1 MPLNALAARLPWKTL
16 LRIVLLVLLIVAANF
31 VAAWLAN
38 LLKFEVRPS
47 NEDLVHRAIMTTAI
61 VYAVVM
67 AIPFVPGVEI
77 GLSLIGMLGPPIVF
91 LVYVSTVAGLSLS
104 FVVGRIISLKRL
116 INLFDAFQLK
126 RASGLVAALEPMSRE
141 ERLAFLVSKA
151 PNRLVPVLLRHRYL
165 LLAILFNVPGNFLIG
180 GGGGIA
186 MMAGISGLYSTLG
199 FFVTVLIAVSP
210 LPLAILI
217 LGKAVL

>member
-1 MPLNALAARLPWKTL
+1 MPLNASAARVPWKTL
-16 LRIVLLVLLIVAANF
+16 VRITLLVLLIVAANF
-31 VAAWLAN
+31 LAAWVAS

-47 NEDLVHRAIMTTAI
+47 NEDIVHRAIVTTAL
-61 VYAVVM
+61 VYAVFI

-77 GLSLIGMLGPPIVF
+77 ELTLIGMLGPPIVF

-104 FVVGRIISLKRL
+104 FVVGRIISLRRL
-116 INLFDAFQLK
+116 INLFDTFQLK
-126 RASGLVAALEPMSRE
+126 RASGLVGVLEPMSRE

-199 FFVTVLIAVSP
+199 FFATVLIAVSP

-217 LGKAVL
+217 FGKAVL

>member
-1 MPLNALAARLPWKTL
+1 MPLSALAARLPWKTL
-16 LRIVLLVLLIVAANF
+16 LRIVLIVLLIVAANF

-38 LLKFEVRPS
+38 LLKFEIRPS
-47 NEDLVHRAIMTTAI
+47 NEDLVHRAIMMTAI

-104 FVVGRIISLKRL
+104 FVAGRIISIRRL
-116 INLFDAFQLK
+116 INLFNAFQLK
-126 RASGLVAALEPMSRE
+126 RASGLVGVLEPMSRE

-199 FFVTVLIAVSP
+199 FFATVLIAVSP

-217 LGKAVL
+217 FGKVVL

>member
-1 MPLNALAARLPWKTL
+1 MPLSALAARLPWKTL
-16 LRIVLLVLLIVAANF
+16 LRIVLLVSLIVAANF
-31 VAAWLAN
+31 VAAWLAT

-47 NEDLVHRAIMTTAI
+47 NEDLVHWAIMTTAI

-104 FVVGRIISLKRL
+104 FVAGRIISLRRL

-126 RASGLVAALEPMSRE
+126 RASGLVGVLEPMSRE

-199 FFVTVLIAVSP
+199 FFATVLIAVSP